1 MQYFGKSSILFIW
14 NTKRCLFN
22 INPKSAH
29 VKNVK
34 DIFKT
39 ICIIHAKIVCVKTWI
54 CFLLLKFLARFFFS
68 FYSELRFNFINEQP
82 KSKKKKKR
90 EWLFTEEKC
99 ELYSKLKLGIC
110 DLEKEK
116 GKREKK
122 GREKKC
128 ICFLFVCFSFFSSS
142 TNIGAFY
149 H

>member
-39 ICIIHAKIVCVKTWI
+39 ICIIHAKIVRVKTWI
-54 CFLLLKFLARFFFS
+54 CFFLLKFLARFFFFLFRIKIQLYQWAS
-68 FYSELRFNFINEQP
+68 
-82 KSKKKKKR
+82 KVKKKKKR